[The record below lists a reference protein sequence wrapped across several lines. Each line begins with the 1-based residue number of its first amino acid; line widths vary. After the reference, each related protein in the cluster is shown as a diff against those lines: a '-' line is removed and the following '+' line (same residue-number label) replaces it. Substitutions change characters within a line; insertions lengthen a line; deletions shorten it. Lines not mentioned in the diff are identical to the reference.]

1 MTDSVL
7 FSSAERKKH
16 YRSGEPN
23 ILVAYALVIYC
34 NKILILILMLAT
46 CELGKKL
53 RNLYNIDLSYLNY
66 VSYIISLLFNSQ
78 SVCVSAI

>member
-34 NKILILILMLAT
+34 NKILILMLAT
-46 CELGKKL
+46 CELGKKP

-66 VSYIISLLFNSQ
+66 VSYIISF
-78 SVCVSAI
+78 II